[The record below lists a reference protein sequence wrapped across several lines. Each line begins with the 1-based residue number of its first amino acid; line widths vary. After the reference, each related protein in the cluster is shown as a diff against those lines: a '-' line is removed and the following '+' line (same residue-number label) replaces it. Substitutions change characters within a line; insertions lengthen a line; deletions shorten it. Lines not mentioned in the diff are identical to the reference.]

1 MQSLAIYALLASAA
15 SLVTAGPVQVRKAA
29 GGRTNPNQL
38 DELTPGSPN
47 NAGGAAPAPGLLPV
61 DGSDTTVSLIITPTF
76 MGPGATQAPNPP
88 VEDPSSGTELP
99 IPPMQ
104 PPLPGGSD
112 PVQPSLPGGSDTTIT
127 TIITPTFIDPGAT
140 PPPGPPIEDP
150 SSSTEL
156 PIPPVQPPLPG
167 GSDPVQPSLPG
178 GSDTTITTIITP
190 TFIDPGATP
199 PPAPC
204 QADPIQCRPSLPGG
218 SNTTITT
225 IITPTFIDPGA
236 TQPPGPPPGP
246 PVEDPSSSAELPV
259 PPVQPPLPGG
269 SDTTITLIITPSFQ
283 GPGATQAS
291 MQPVPEPP
299 IPPLQ
304 PTMPSAIETPG
315 RENTSVQ
322 GKPPVPMISSP
333 SMPFVAPPPT
343 DGGIRISFITI
354 TSLAEGPA
362 STVTVTEKGPAAT
375 HMVTITTTV
384 TVAPGVDPGTDGTE
398 VAPSSSPTVIEATPN
413 KDGNGVGVSVISIF
427 SPGIPTP
434 TAKPI
439 PIPTS
444 PPLPPADEIGK
455 PAGESNEAAESST
468 VASTSTSSPTDATPE
483 TSTPETSTPD
493 ASAPLESAVQGQ
505 PSVLNP
511 TSTTAVPPAAAVP
524 PPLPIDLSGVKL
536 STLLDLGNLM
546 IPATAAAEAT
556 KVQA

>member
-99 IPPMQ
+99 IPP
-104 PPLPGGSD
+104 
-112 PVQPSLPGGSDTTIT
+112 
-127 TIITPTFIDPGAT
+127 
-140 PPPGPPIEDP
+140 
-150 SSSTEL
+150 
-156 PIPPVQPPLPG
+156 VQPPLPG
-167 GSDPVQPSLPG
+167 GSD
-178 GSDTTITTIITP
+178 
-190 TFIDPGATP
+190 
-199 PPAPC
+199 
-204 QADPIQCRPSLPGG
+204 
-218 SNTTITT
+218 TTITT

-236 TQPPGPPPGP
+236 TQPPGPPPNPPVEDPSSSTELPIPPVQPPLPGGSDTTITTIITPTFIDPGATQPPGQPPGPPPGPPPNP
-246 PVEDPSSSAELPV
+246 PVEDPSSSAELPI

-269 SDTTITLIITPSFQ
+269 PDATITLIITPSFQ
-283 GPGATQAS
+283 GPGATQAP
-291 MQPVPEPP
+291 MQPVAEPP

-322 GKPPVPMISSP
+322 GEPPVPMISSP

-362 STVTVTEKGPAAT
+362 STVTVTVTEEGAAAT
-375 HMVTITTTV
+375 HMVTVTTTV
-384 TVAPGVDPGTDGTE
+384 TVAPGVDPGTDGTA

-434 TAKPI
+434 TAKPV
-439 PIPTS
+439 PIPDS
-444 PPLPPADEIGK
+444 PPPPPADEIGK
-455 PAGESNEAAESST
+455 PAGESSEAAESST
-468 VASTSTSSPTDATPE
+468 VASTSTSSPTDATEETSTPE
-483 TSTPETSTPD
+483 TSTPETSTPETSTTETSTPD
-493 ASAPLESAVQGQ
+493 ASVPLESAVQGQ

-511 TSTTAVPPAAAVP
+511 TSTTAAPPAATVP